1 MEEQSS
7 WLDPVPMA
15 SLIEDALKHSTRYR
29 HPDVPVCPQ
38 VPSLFPRVPACTAAR
53 TLQRKLSRGDIE
65 PSSREV
71 PAYPLCVLPAMT
83 PAHSAATRP
92 PPPPLPSPG
101 ATCKRCARRGRE
113 RECGVGWEP
122 ALQSR
127 AARRRRQGALS
138 NPVVRWRARGA
149 ARTLRQVRG
158 SKAGVGFWGLYKREV
173 RVGSEAWGLRVPKT
187 WSEARVAA
195 SPAG

>member
-71 PAYPLCVLPAMT
+71 PAYPLCALPAMT

-113 RECGVGWEP
+113 RV
-122 ALQSR
+122 
-127 AARRRRQGALS
+127 
-138 NPVVRWRARGA
+138 
-149 ARTLRQVRG
+149 
-158 SKAGVGFWGLYKREV
+158 WG
-173 RVGSEAWGLRVPKT
+173 RVGASAAVPRCAEAAAGRAQQSSGSLAGPGRSADFAPGQRKQGGGRVLGTVQERGP
-187 WSEARVAA
+187 
-195 SPAG
+195 GGF